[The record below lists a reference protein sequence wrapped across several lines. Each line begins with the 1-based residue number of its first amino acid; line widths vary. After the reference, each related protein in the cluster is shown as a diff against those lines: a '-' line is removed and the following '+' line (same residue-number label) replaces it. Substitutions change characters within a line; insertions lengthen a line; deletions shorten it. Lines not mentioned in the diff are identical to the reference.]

1 MPLLALLLLAA
12 EVARSPV
19 AAPLTRS
26 YPGCVGVRVLAPG
39 LPTQPRNLVF
49 SSRQVLDL
57 QFQARLRL
65 DLQGDHLMQFKV
77 LTPGGF
83 LYQVIT
89 VPFVGTVAGADART
103 RAARARSGA
112 ATRAPGPPPPRPVP
126 GYPEA
131 AAGPEAVPHRRR
143 RTDAHRLRG
152 DREPAGRRDV
162 DHLELALRPVDG
174 AGVPR
179 RAVDPL
185 RPGHPVH
192 DSRLER
198 GETRPSREEMCR

>member
-12 EVARSPV
+12 EVARTQAPA
-19 AAPLTRS
+19 AAPLTRG
-26 YPGCVGVRVLAPG
+26 YPGCLGVRVLAPG

-89 VPFVGTVAGADART
+89 VPFVGTAAGDSKSA

-112 ATRAPGPPPPRPVP
+112 AARAPGPPPPRAVP
-126 GYPEA
+126 GYPRPLPVQRLFPT
-131 AAGPEAVPHRRR
+131 AG
-143 RTDAHRLRG
+143 DAQT
-152 DREPAGRRDV
+152 
-162 DHLELALRPVDG
+162 
-174 AGVPR
+174 R
-179 RAVDPL
+179 RAYGVTAALPVAGTSITLSSLFGRWTVMAYLDGQKDPCG
-185 RPGHPVH
+185 PA
-192 DSRLER
+192 
-198 GETRPSREEMCR
+198 TRFTIRD